1 MKKFAFIFRLN
12 GASPAVPTAEQLA
25 ERLTWLS
32 DLIDNQTVVDRGNT
46 LTSTPARR
54 IDAEGGIEEDV
65 CDDYSF
71 FISGYLVIQAQNID
85 QAVTIALSN
94 PIYKVG
100 GTIEVREVVQ
110 RP

>member
-12 GASPAVPTAEQLA
+12 SASTGIASTEQVA
-25 ERLTWLS
+25 ERLAWLNA
-32 DLIDNQTVVDRGNT
+32 LIDNHTVIDRGNT
-46 LTSTPARR
+46 LMPIPAKQ
-54 IDAEGGIEEDV
+54 IHSEGLIKEGV
-65 CDDYSF
+65 YDDNSF
-71 FISGYLVIQAQNID
+71 FISGYLVIEAPNID